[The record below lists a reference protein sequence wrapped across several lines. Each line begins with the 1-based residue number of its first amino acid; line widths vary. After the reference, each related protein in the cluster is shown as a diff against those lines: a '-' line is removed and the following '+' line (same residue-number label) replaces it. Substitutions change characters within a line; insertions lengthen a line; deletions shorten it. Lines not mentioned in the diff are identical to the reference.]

1 MESNI
6 YARSATDSFKYY
18 AYSPSLP
25 AAIIFAAL
33 FALVTVLH
41 SFQMFRS
48 KTWFM
53 IPFVIGG
60 LLETGGYICRSI
72 SATEAPGPYGLGPYL
87 VQALLVL
94 ISPTLFAASI
104 YMELGRIVVMIEG
117 EKELFIRRTWLTK
130 VSLTSRLYLLHVTH
144 NNARVPST
152 NAVITDIRL
161 RRPLRFRRPI
171 LRRLAPLLR
180 YPFHRRHRELDH
192 HRRSSPTDPILRSLH
207 HRSNALSYPYRSLS
221 DALISRATLVQTH
234 DLAVHRERVDFHPVC
249 FQTGGVHSGA

>member
-1 MESNI
+1 MFQSRQLQPFIANQEKIICTFTSLLCPKSTTSTTPIMESNI
-6 YARSATDSFKYY
+6 DPRSATDSFKYY

-144 NNARVPST
+144 NMARVPST
-152 NAVITDIRL
+152 NA
-161 RRPLRFRRPI
+161 
-171 LRRLAPLLR
+171 ANR
-180 YPFHRRHRELDH
+180 YSSAATFSPSAFNPAAA
-192 HRRSSPTDPILRSLH
+192 RSSPPIPLPPSTPGIG
-207 HRSNALSYPYRSLS
+207 SSS
-221 DALISRATLVQTH
+221 
-234 DLAVHRERVDFHPVC
+234 AV
-249 FQTGGVHSGA
+249 